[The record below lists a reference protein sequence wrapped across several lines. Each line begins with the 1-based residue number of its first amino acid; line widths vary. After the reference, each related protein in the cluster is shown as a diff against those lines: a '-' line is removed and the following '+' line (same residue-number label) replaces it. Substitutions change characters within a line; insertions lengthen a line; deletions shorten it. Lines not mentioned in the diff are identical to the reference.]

1 MFDAAFRTLFL
12 STPAYLSLQDK
23 HLCIAQKDK
32 ESVKIPLVDIL
43 CVMLESH
50 QITLTNALLN
60 AFALH
65 KIVVFTCDESHLPSG
80 LFMPF
85 LGHFRSFS
93 VLQSQINLSKQR
105 KAILWQQ
112 IVKAKIHN
120 QALLLKMLHK
130 KESEELETLA
140 KSVNLGDLSNNEAKA
155 AAIYFK
161 ALFGKNFSRKVQI
174 FENGKMGTIN
184 AALNYAYAIMR
195 GVITRSLCVSGLN
208 PALGVNHK
216 NQFNAFNLADD
227 LIEPYTI
234 FADSV
239 VVQMVEVGELEESLS
254 LQNRV
259 KLVSILQ
266 SAVIVENKL
275 YPLTRAG
282 VVSAQSVVKCLER
295 ENLKLKLPLFCEEKS
310 NGREIYESVSDV

>member
-1 MFDAAFRTLFL
+1 MFDSAFRTLFL
-12 STPAYLSLQDK
+12 STPARLSLQDK
-23 HLCIAQKDK
+23 HLCIVQKDK

-60 AFALH
+60 AFAQY
-65 KIVVFTCDESHLPSG
+65 KIILFACDESHLPSG

-93 VLQSQINLSKQR
+93 VLQSQIALNKQR

-112 IVKAKIHN
+112 IVKAKINN
-120 QALLLKMLHK
+120 QALLLKMQNK
-130 KESEELETLA
+130 KEYEELESLA
-140 KSVNLGDLSNNEAKA
+140 KSVNLGDSNNNEAKA

-174 FENGKMGTIN
+174 FEDSKMGTIN
-184 AALNYAYAIMR
+184 AALNYGYAIVR
-195 GVITRSLCVSGLN
+195 GIITRSLCVSGLN
-208 PALGVNHK
+208 PALGINHK

-227 LIEPYTI
+227 LIEPYRI
-234 FADSV
+234 FVDSV

-254 LQNRV
+254 LQNR
-259 KLVSILQ
+259 
-266 SAVIVENKL
+266 
-275 YPLTRAG
+275 
-282 VVSAQSVVKCLER
+282 
-295 ENLKLKLPLFCEEKS
+295 
-310 NGREIYESVSDV
+310 